1 MKTLN
6 KTNSILLSVM
16 ILCMSVF
23 VSCSKNDDNQ
33 YFTEKDQL
41 ELTVSKNEVVV
52 NEEVTF
58 TVTANGKT
66 IADAVLYINDEAV
79 SGMKHT
85 FTEAGTYTVIAK
97 KEGYKESNPQTII
110 VKQADVYVAGY
121 SHGEGT
127 YWKNGE
133 ATTLTDIE
141 AHGIWVAGQDLY
153 IAGVKYAGGG
163 KTIPVYLKN
172 GVETPLTDGITRVFV
187 TSMFVDG
194 ADVYVAGIEIN
205 METDG
210 TSAVYWKNK
219 EKHILSPELYRTR
232 ANAIFVSDGQVYVAG
247 DEEEET
253 TGITTA
259 VYWKNGT
266 KQTLPKDSPTT
277 YPSAYGLYVKD
288 NTIYIAGSE
297 YQTAKL
303 WKLKTDGT
311 LIETDNLSQGLNANA
326 VFVSGSD
333 VYVAGRGTDEK
344 AHYWKNG
351 IIQNL
356 EGNEGSAN
364 SIFVWN
370 NEVHIAGHETK
381 NNKYSPKYWKNGV
394 GYNLSENDTN
404 GDTFSVFVAEK

>member
-1 MKTLN
+1 
-6 KTNSILLSVM
+6 M
-16 ILCMSVF
+16 ILGMSVF

-33 YFTEKDQL
+33 SPTEKDQL

-66 IADAVLYINDEAV
+66 IADAVLFINDEAV

-172 GVETPLTDGITRVFV
+172 GVETPLTDGTTRVFV

-253 TGITTA
+253 TGMGMP
-259 VYWKNGT
+259 VYWKNT
-266 KQTLPKDSPTT
+266 IKQTLPKDKATNHAN
-277 YPSAYGLYVKD
+277 AYGIFVKE
-288 NTIYIAGSE
+288 NHIYIAGSE
-297 YQTAKL
+297 YQTARL
-303 WKLKTDGT
+303 WQLTINGELKTTAMDH
-311 LIETDNLSQGLNANA
+311 LPQGLEANA
-326 VFVSGSD
+326 VFVSGND
-333 VYVAGRGTDEK
+333 VYVAGKGTDQK

-356 EGNEGSAN
+356 EGNEGAAN

-370 NEVHIAGHETK
+370 NEVHIAGHEAK